1 MPYFSG
7 QGRVYIGAR
16 DITGKPQGLNYVGNV
31 PEHKV
36 SLSVETLEHQEST
49 SGQRLTYDLKSGR
62 VESGGG
68 SGRIKMTIQPTARK
82 TPAPTPAP
90 GKP

>member
-1 MPYFSG
+1 M
-7 QGRVYIGAR
+7 
-16 DITGKPQGLNYVGNV
+16 TGVQTCALPISRG
-31 PEHKV
+31 
-36 SLSVETLEHQEST
+36 TT

-62 VESGGG
+62 VESGGD

-82 TPAPTPAP
+82 TPTPAP